1 MRFISEISV
10 VASLLFAV
18 ACHNPQPGADLVP
31 LPAEM
36 TFTGGYF
43 QTDSVSFARGVA
55 DGRVVCEL
63 DTSSSNLS
71 REGYGLE
78 VRSDTGLAARHN
90 VGLSPPERY
99 IRLFLSPPSFF
110 FTHEKERRGAGG
122 SQAQ

>member
-1 MRFISEISV
+1 MRIISEISV
-10 VASLLFAV
+10 AASLLFAV
-18 ACHNPQPGADLVP
+18 ACHDPQPGADLVP

-63 DTSSSNLS
+63 DASSPNLS
-71 REGYGLE
+71 SEGYGLE

-90 VGLSPPERY
+90 VGLPPPERY
-99 IRLFLSPPSFF
+99 
-110 FTHEKERRGAGG
+110 
-122 SQAQ
+122 Q